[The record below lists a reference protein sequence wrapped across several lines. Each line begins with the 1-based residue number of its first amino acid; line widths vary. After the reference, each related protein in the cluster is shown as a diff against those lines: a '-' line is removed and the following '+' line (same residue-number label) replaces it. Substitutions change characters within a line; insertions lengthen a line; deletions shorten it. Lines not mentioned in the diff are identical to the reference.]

1 MNGDLILRCNVAMAD
16 QSPVL
21 NDGLTVNSITDKKM
35 TENEKKVPSVTDK
48 MIYKLPSGIMQDR

>member
-1 MNGDLILRCNVAMAD
+1 MAD